1 MSSVLYGPVILP
13 SFNQHV
19 KCQSVVNFV
28 LCKILSVT
36 NSKPFVFSKELGCQ
50 MNFAVYLPPQAEDG
64 EVPVIYWLSGL
75 TCTEQNFIMKS
86 GVQRYASEHGIIIVA
101 PDTSPSEC
109 EFFNDSE
116 ATMILLFCYLL
127 VHSCHRSSSHW
138 LHIVE
143 SCVYSKHS
151 SHGISG
157 GCSGQFSMVF
167 SQALILLWQL
177 SQYPCC
183 RVLTITCLVQQTH

>member
-1 MSSVLYGPVILP
+1 MFSHLGFTLWNYLVRFSWRITSVKFWLLGFSCIMYWSSSMASFVFHPQGSVGPHIVINKWGLDLWCIMSSVLYGAVFLP
-13 SFNQHV
+13 CVNQHV
-19 KCQSVVNFV
+19 KCQSVMNCV

-86 GVQRYASEHGIIIVA
+86 GVQHYASEHGIIIVA

-109 EFFNDSE
+109 EFF
-116 ATMILLFCYLL
+116 
-127 VHSCHRSSSHW
+127 
-138 LHIVE
+138 
-143 SCVYSKHS
+143 
-151 SHGISG
+151 
-157 GCSGQFSMVF
+157 
-167 SQALILLWQL
+167 
-177 SQYPCC
+177 
-183 RVLTITCLVQQTH
+183 